1 MHKKKIDRFENEEE
15 EEDKK
20 KSKKGRGSW
29 LMRGDQKGSGPE
41 RKMGAITTAVIAV
54 IGLLLG
60 WAAVEVACK
69 PCLESGRAAINRDL
83 DPNYDPD
90 DDLPG
95 GSDSQSTQ
103 GPYNEAPS
111 APKLPKEV

>member
-1 MHKKKIDRFENEEE
+1 
-15 EEDKK
+15 
-20 KSKKGRGSW
+20 
-29 LMRGDQKGSGPE
+29 MRGDQGRSTE

-54 IGLLLG
+54 VGLLLG

-90 DDLPG
+90 EDLPG
-95 GSDSQSTQ
+95 GTGSQPH
-103 GPYNEAPS
+103 GGEYLEAPE
-111 APKLPKEV
+111 PPQEPTKQPKEV